1 MCNWQLKFST
11 NTYPIFF
18 CILFI
23 FLCCFYFV
31 IMNFITFSVLNA
43 QVRLVYMLR
52 KYEENKLD
60 VKCLL

>member
-1 MCNWQLKFST
+1 
-11 NTYPIFF
+11 
-18 CILFI
+18 
-23 FLCCFYFV
+23 
-31 IMNFITFSVLNA
+31 MNFITFSVLNA